1 MNVVG
6 HDSRT
11 VVGAVPRVPAPS
23 RSVEGL
29 QERGQHFDPV
39 DHREEGL
46 EVVRGE
52 AGQRDLPDAGVEGPS
67 GEDLGSEVGLC
78 SCSKMG
84 QGRVDSD

>member
-52 AGQRDLPDAGVEGPS
+52 GGQGDPRDAEAEVPLA
-67 GEDLGSEVGLC
+67 EDLGSGVDLC
-78 SCSKMG
+78 FCS
-84 QGRVDSD
+84 